1 MLGHTHQ
8 KKSILSIARVVNT
21 TLAIAFLAFGH
32 QNLRAQTEASPA
44 DYVNPMVGTGGHGHT
59 FPGAVWPFG
68 MVQLSPDTRIDDSW
82 DGCGGY
88 YYEDTFIYGFSH
100 THLSGTGVS
109 DYGDVLMI
117 PTGGPSSRL
126 PSFNPYAY
134 RSQYDHK
141 TEVAE
146 AGYYSVYLPTY
157 EVKVELTATERMGVH
172 RYTYYQ
178 SMNQQKYTARVL
190 VDLNHRDKL
199 LSHGIEQLDEFRIG
213 GWRQS
218 KAWADNQ
225 WVYFTMEFDRAISR
239 IVSSADGKQMIVEFD
254 VARTLGES
262 SNPVKL
268 ETLVALSFTDAK
280 GARGNL
286 IYEKDMANIRLGGA
300 KRVVDFDIYRQQ
312 AKAAWNQELSKI
324 KVTSDFEA
332 QAFRVGAEGAKRD
345 IEKRKFYTALY
356 HCMIHP
362 SLASDADG
370 RYRGRDQKIHRAGL
384 YKENAPPYHKVYSV
398 FSLWDTYRA
407 LHPLLTIIDQERT
420 VDFVRTFLLQYKQ
433 GGKLPV
439 WELGSCE
446 TECMIGYHSVSVIA
460 DVILKEIGVT
470 KNAAGQSVYPFDYQL
485 ALEAMM
491 HSSRLKDS
499 AFLDDQG
506 KRLGYMGIENTAE
519 SVSKLLEYA
528 YDDWCIARVAY
539 VLPNV
544 PESVVKEFYARSERW
559 KNLYD
564 EKVGFMRPR
573 VNGGWLSPFDPKEVN
588 NHFTEANGWQY
599 SMYVPH
605 DIMGMM
611 DKLGGVKA
619 TERHLDSLFGTDS
632 RTTGRDQADISG
644 LIGQYAHGNEPS
656 HHMAYL
662 YNYCGKPEKAQ
673 GIIDY
678 VCKNFY
684 RDSPDGLIG
693 NEDCGQM
700 SAWYVMSAMG
710 LYAVCP
716 GSNVYATGIPQFY
729 EVEIARAGKSGFL
742 ITRGEIN
749 KKSLD
754 AGPRM
759 YPDAL
764 GLGGV
769 VGNLGGDGSSK
780 MGLKPRVLVKPW
792 AAHQMEMA
800 KVTDLPKLPSLNE
813 LKGTPAARSAAL
825 KELQVQRDMEL
836 RSMRKVYA
844 AAELTVTHQQL
855 MQSDGLVFSEVDS
868 ADRDKLLLKTAKQT
882 VSTNFVAVPVIQ
894 AQRTF
899 KDSLRIKVIV
909 PSGTQGILEVSVTNN
924 EPVAVQGKGGKGGS
938 ANGKN
943 SSGKSSSGKNG
954 SGKAKSG
961 IQNGSLFSTALL
973 VEPGK
978 TEVMTAYWTYSV
990 TNANPANPSQSGDYD
1005 FEFTIAYDA
1014 TVSARLVDARV
1025 YGGLPGS
1032 NPGDAQRGDLDKVGL
1047 GTSDWATAKFN
1058 RKQNSYRVILSEG
1071 LTPHPQYS
1079 AGGAGALVDEIE
1091 GSKEWRAGGWMGF
1104 YDQDV
1109 SLVIDLGVVKPV
1121 TEVDARFLQDS
1132 RAWILLPR
1140 TMHIETSVDGV
1151 NYSPWL
1157 QEIAF
1162 ADRWEELQTLIAKE
1176 TILHTDNKGV
1186 VKPIKAR
1193 YVKLVAGKY
1202 GPLPKGHLGY
1212 PYDGKGYIFMDEIGV
1227 R

>member
-1 MLGHTHQ
+1 MHMRTYSKDNPLYRKAKVVKTA
-8 KKSILSIARVVNT
+8 LAFFLIAIFQFET
-21 TLAIAFLAFGH
+21 TPIAIAQSKGNGSVPVEV
-32 QNLRAQTEASPA
+32 QPKSEAPYS

-88 YYEDTFIYGFSH
+88 YYEDSFIYGFSH

-109 DYGDVLMI
+109 DYGDVLMM

-134 RSQYDHK
+134 RSRYSHS

-146 AGYYSVYLPTY
+146 AGYYSVYLPVY

-178 SMNQQKYTARVL
+178 AMNQQKYTAKVII
-190 VDLNHRDKL
+190 DLNHRDKL
-199 LSHGIEQLDEFRIG
+199 ISHGMEQLDERRIG

-218 KAWADNQ
+218 KAWANNQ
-225 WVYFTMEFDRAISR
+225 WVYFTMEFDREISR
-239 IVSSADGKQMIVEFD
+239 IVSSADGKQMLVEFD
-254 VARTLGES
+254 VERSVGES

-268 ETLVALSFTDAK
+268 ETNVALSFCDAK
-280 GARGNL
+280 GARANL
-286 IYEKDMANIRLGGA
+286 IYEKDMANIRLGDV
-300 KRVVDFDIYRQQ
+300 KRVVDFDVYRKQ
-312 AKAAWNQELSKI
+312 AKDAWNQELSKI

-332 QAFRVGAEGAKRD
+332 QAFRVSVEAAKTD

-370 RYRGRDQKIHRAGL
+370 RYRGRDQKIHRSGL
-384 YKENAPPYHKVYSV
+384 YKENAPPFHKVYSV

-407 LHPLLTIIDQERT
+407 LHPLLSIVDPDRTI
-420 VDFVRTFLLQYKQ
+420 DFVRTFLLQYKQ

-470 KNAAGQSVYPFDYQL
+470 KDAMGKPKYPFDYGL

-491 HSSRLKDS
+491 HSSHLKDS
-499 AFLDDQG
+499 AFLDERGQ
-506 KRLGYMGIENTAE
+506 RLGYMGIENTAE

-539 VLPNV
+539 VLPYV

-564 EKVGFMRPR
+564 EKTGFMRPR

-588 NHFTEANGWQY
+588 NHFTEANAWQY

-605 DIMGMM
+605 DIMGLM
-611 DKLGGVKA
+611 DKLGGVNA
-619 TERHLDSLFGTDS
+619 TERHLDSLFGADS

-684 RDSPDGLIG
+684 KDSPDGLIG

-700 SAWYVMSAMG
+700 SAWYVMSSMG
-710 LYAVCP
+710 LYPVCP

-729 EVEIARAGKSGFL
+729 EVEIAREGMSGFL

-749 KKSLD
+749 KKDLG

-759 YPDAL
+759 YPEEAMQM
-764 GLGGV
+764 GMGGK
-769 VGNLGGDGSSK
+769 VGGRDERISGQL
-780 MGLKPRVLVKPW
+780 LKPKALKKPW
-792 AAHQMEMA
+792 AAHQMELA
-800 KVTDLPKLPSLNE
+800 SEGDLPRLPTLQE
-813 LKGTPAARSAAL
+813 MKGTPAARAAAL
-825 KELQVQRDMEL
+825 KELQEQRDMEL
-836 RSMRKVYA
+836 RNMRKVFA

-855 MQSDGLVFSEVDS
+855 MQGDGLVFSEVDS
-868 ADRDKLLLKTAKQT
+868 ADRDKLLLKTAKQS
-882 VSTNFVAVPVIQ
+882 VSTAFVAVPVIQ

-899 KDSLRIKVIV
+899 KDSLRIKVSV
-909 PSGTQGILEVSVTNN
+909 PKGTQGVLEIRVENT
-924 EPVAVQGKGGKGGS
+924 ERLALDKKGKPVKPSKKSLS
-938 ANGKN
+938 ALVP
-943 SSGKSSSGKNG
+943 S
-954 SGKAKSG
+954 
-961 IQNGSLFSTALL
+961 ALL
-973 VEPGK
+973 VQAGK
-978 TEVMTAYWTYSV
+978 TEVITAEADGEKPY
-990 TNANPANPSQSGDYD
+990 
-1005 FEFTIAYDA
+1005 EFVIAYDA
-1014 TVSARLVDARV
+1014 MVSARLVNTRV

-1032 NPGDAQRGDLDKVGL
+1032 NPAQKGGVQKGDAQKDPQGVDGL
-1047 GTSDWATAKFN
+1047 GSPSTGSSDWATGVFN
-1058 RKQNSYRVILSEG
+1058 KKENNYSISLGDGVN
-1071 LTPHPQYS
+1071 PHPQYS
-1079 AGGAGALVDEIE
+1079 AGGAAALVDEIQ

-1104 YDQDV
+1104 YDQDF
-1109 SLVIDLGVVKPV
+1109 SAVIDMGSVKSV
-1121 TEVDARFLQDS
+1121 SEVNARFLQDS
-1132 RAWILLPR
+1132 RAWILMPR
-1140 TMHIETSVDGV
+1140 HMEVLSSTDGV
-1151 NYSPWL
+1151 NFTPWA
-1157 QEIAF
+1157 QMVTFKDDWQNNETMIN
-1162 ADRWEELQTLIAKE
+1162 EVLIQ
-1176 TILHTDNKGV
+1176 HTDGKAG

-1193 YVKLVAGKY
+1193 YIKIEAEKY
-1202 GPLPKGHLGY
+1202 GPLPEGHLGY
-1212 PYDGKGYIFMDEIGV
+1212 PYQGKGYIFMDEIQV

>member
-1 MLGHTHQ
+1 MLGHTHK
-8 KKSILSIARVVNT
+8 KKSILSNARVVST
-21 TLAIAFLAFGH
+21 TLAFAFLAFG
-32 QNLRAQTEASPA
+32 QSNLYAQTEATPA

-88 YYEDTFIYGFSH
+88 YYEDSFIYGFSH

-109 DYGDVLMI
+109 DYGDVLMM

-134 RSQYDHK
+134 RSRYSHS

-146 AGYYSVYLPTY
+146 AGYYSVYLPVY
-157 EVKVELTATERMGVH
+157 EIKVELTATERMGVH
-172 RYTYYQ
+172 RYTYYG
-178 SMNQQKYTARVL
+178 SMNQNKYTARVL
-190 VDLNHRDKL
+190 IDLNHRDKL
-199 LSHGIEQLDEFRIG
+199 ISHGIEQLDERRIG

-218 KAWADNQ
+218 KAWANNQ
-225 WVYFTMEFDRAISR
+225 WVYFTMEFDHEIAR
-239 IVSSADGKQMIVEFD
+239 IVTSQDGKQAIVEFD
-254 VARTLGES
+254 FQRSDGER

-268 ETLVALSFTDAK
+268 ETLVGISFTDAK

-286 IYEKDMANIRLGGA
+286 IYEKDMAVIRAEAKGA
-300 KRVVDFDIYRQQ
+300 VNFDACRAQ
-312 AKAAWNQELSKI
+312 AKDAWNQELSKI
-324 KVTSDFEA
+324 KVTSDYEA
-332 QAFRVGAEGAKRD
+332 QAFRVGAESAKRD

-370 RYRGRDQKIHRAGL
+370 RYRGRDQQIHRAGL

-407 LHPLLTIIDQERT
+407 LHPLLSIVDPDRTI
-420 VDFVRTFLLQYKQ
+420 DFVRTFLLQYKQ

-460 DVILKEIGVT
+460 DVMMKEIGVT
-470 KNAAGQSVYPFDYQL
+470 RDAMGQPKYPFDYKL
-485 ALEAMM
+485 ALEAMI
-491 HSSRLKDS
+491 HSARLKDS
-499 AFLDDQG
+499 AFLDLSGQ
-506 KRLGYMGIENTAE
+506 KLGYMGIENTAE

-528 YDDWCIARVAY
+528 YDDWCIARVAQA
-539 VLPNV
+539 LPST
-544 PESVVKEFYARSERW
+544 PQSVVQEFYARSERW

-564 EKVGFMRPR
+564 EKIGFMRPR

-588 NHFTEANGWQY
+588 NHFTEANAWQY

-605 DIMGMM
+605 DILGLM
-611 DKLGGVKA
+611 DKLGGVNA
-619 TERHLDSLFGTDS
+619 TEKHLDSLFGTDS

-678 VCKNFY
+678 VCKQFY
-684 RDSPDGLIG
+684 KDSPDGLIG

-710 LYAVCP
+710 LYPVCP

-729 EVEIARAGKSGFL
+729 EVEIAREGKSGFL

-749 KKSLD
+749 RKED
-754 AGPRM
+754 RAGPRM
-759 YPDAL
+759 YPDAMTTA
-764 GLGGV
+764 GAT
-769 VGNLGGDGSSK
+769 DGSLERSISGVGAIVK
-780 MGLKPRVLVKPW
+780 PVALKKPW
-792 AAHQMEMA
+792 AAHQMEKA
-800 KVTDLPKLPSLNE
+800 KASELPALPTLKD
-813 LKGTPAARSAAL
+813 LKGTPAARAAAL
-825 KELQVQRDMEL
+825 KELQEQRDMEL

-868 ADRDKLLLKTAKQT
+868 ADRDKLILKTAKQT
-882 VSTNFVAVPVIQ
+882 VPTSFVAVPVIEGE
-894 AQRTF
+894 RTF
-899 KDSLRIKVIV
+899 RDSLRVRVLV
-909 PSGTQGILEVSVTNN
+909 PKGTRGVLEIRVSNR
-924 EPVAVQGKGGKGGS
+924 ERVALDKKGKPMKQAKGKGAGTS
-938 ANGKN
+938 AIVSALVVKPGTMETITAEAD
-943 SSGKSSSGKNG
+943 G
-954 SGKAKSG
+954 AK
-961 IQNGSLFSTALL
+961 
-973 VEPGK
+973 P
-978 TEVMTAYWTYSV
+978 Y
-990 TNANPANPSQSGDYD
+990 
-1005 FEFTIAYDA
+1005 EFVVAYDA
-1014 TVSARLVDARV
+1014 VVSARLTKTEV

-1032 NPGDAQRGDLDKVGL
+1032 NPAVGKGDGL
-1047 GTSDWATAKFN
+1047 GSVTLGQSDWATGVFN
-1058 RKQNSYRVILSEG
+1058 KKENNYSIALGDGVI
-1071 LTPHPQYS
+1071 PHPQYS
-1079 AGGAGALVDEIE
+1079 AGGAGALVDEIQ

-1104 YDQDV
+1104 YDQDF
-1109 SLVIDLGVVKPV
+1109 SAVIDMGSVRSVS
-1121 TEVDARFLQDS
+1121 EVNARFLQDS
-1132 RAWILLPR
+1132 RAWILMPR
-1140 TMHIETSVDGV
+1140 SVEVWSSADGV
-1151 NYSPWL
+1151 KYTKWPQALVFKDDWQNN
-1157 QEIAF
+1157 E
-1162 ADRWEELQTLIAKE
+1162 TLIDQ
-1176 TILHTDNKGV
+1176 LSFQHTDGNAG

-1193 YVKLVAGKY
+1193 YVKVVADKY
-1202 GPLPKGHLGY
+1202 GKLPEGHLGY
-1212 PYDGKGYIFMDEIGV
+1212 PYNGSGYIFIDEIEV

>member
-1 MLGHTHQ
+1 MLGHTHK
-8 KKSILSIARVVNT
+8 KKSILSNARVVST
-21 TLAIAFLAFGH
+21 TLAFAFLAFG
-32 QNLRAQTEASPA
+32 QSNLYAQTEATPA

-88 YYEDTFIYGFSH
+88 YYEDSFIYGFSH

-109 DYGDVLMI
+109 DYGDVLMM

-134 RSQYDHK
+134 RSRYSHS

-146 AGYYSVYLPTY
+146 AGYYSVYLPVY
-157 EVKVELTATERMGVH
+157 EIKVELTATERMGVH
-172 RYTYYQ
+172 RYTYYG
-178 SMNQQKYTARVL
+178 SMNQNKYTARVL
-190 VDLNHRDKL
+190 IDLNHRDKL
-199 LSHGIEQLDEFRIG
+199 ISHGIEQLDERRIG

-218 KAWADNQ
+218 KAWANNQ
-225 WVYFTMEFDRAISR
+225 WVYFTMEFDHEIAR
-239 IVSSADGKQMIVEFD
+239 IVTSQDGKQAIVEFD
-254 VARTLGES
+254 FQRSDGER

-268 ETLVALSFTDAK
+268 ETLVGISFTDAK

-286 IYEKDMANIRLGGA
+286 IYEKDMAVIRAEAKGA
-300 KRVVDFDIYRQQ
+300 VNFDACRAQ
-312 AKAAWNQELSKI
+312 AKDAWNQELSKI
-324 KVTSDFEA
+324 KVTSDYEA
-332 QAFRVGAEGAKRD
+332 QAFRVGAESAKRD

-370 RYRGRDQKIHRAGL
+370 RYRGRDQQIHRAGL

-407 LHPLLTIIDQERT
+407 LHPLLSIVDPDRTI
-420 VDFVRTFLLQYKQ
+420 DFVRTFLLQYKQ

-460 DVILKEIGVT
+460 DVMMKEIGVT
-470 KNAAGQSVYPFDYQL
+470 RDAMGQPKYPFDYKL
-485 ALEAMM
+485 ALEAMI
-491 HSSRLKDS
+491 HSARLKDS
-499 AFLDDQG
+499 AFLDLSGQ
-506 KRLGYMGIENTAE
+506 KLGYMGIENTAE

-528 YDDWCIARVAY
+528 YDDWCIARVAQA
-539 VLPNV
+539 LPST
-544 PESVVKEFYARSERW
+544 PQSVVQEFYARSERW

-564 EKVGFMRPR
+564 EKIGFMRPR

-588 NHFTEANGWQY
+588 NHFTEANAWQY

-605 DIMGMM
+605 DILGLM
-611 DKLGGVKA
+611 DKLGGVNA
-619 TERHLDSLFGTDS
+619 TEKHLDSLFGTDS

-678 VCKNFY
+678 VCKQFY
-684 RDSPDGLIG
+684 KDSPDGLIG

-710 LYAVCP
+710 LYPVCP

-729 EVEIARAGKSGFL
+729 EVEIAREGKSGFL

-749 KKSLD
+749 RKED
-754 AGPRM
+754 RAGPRM
-759 YPDAL
+759 YPDAMTTA
-764 GLGGV
+764 GAT
-769 VGNLGGDGSSK
+769 DGSLERSISGVGAIVK
-780 MGLKPRVLVKPW
+780 PVALKKPW
-792 AAHQMEMA
+792 AAHQMEKA
-800 KVTDLPKLPSLNE
+800 KASELPALPTLKD
-813 LKGTPAARSAAL
+813 LKGTPAARAAAL
-825 KELQVQRDMEL
+825 KELQEQRDMEL

-868 ADRDKLLLKTAKQT
+868 ADRDKLILKTAKQT
-882 VSTNFVAVPVIQ
+882 VPTSFVAVPVIEGG
-894 AQRTF
+894 RTF
-899 KDSLRIKVIV
+899 RDSLR
-909 PSGTQGILEVSVTNN
+909 VSVLVPKGTRGVLEIRVSNR
-924 EPVAVQGKGGKGGS
+924 ERVALDKKGKPMKQAKGKGAGTS
-938 ANGKN
+938 AIVSALVVKPGTMETITAEAD
-943 SSGKSSSGKNG
+943 G
-954 SGKAKSG
+954 AK
-961 IQNGSLFSTALL
+961 
-973 VEPGK
+973 P
-978 TEVMTAYWTYSV
+978 Y
-990 TNANPANPSQSGDYD
+990 
-1005 FEFTIAYDA
+1005 EFVVAYDA
-1014 TVSARLVDARV
+1014 VVSARLTKTEV

-1032 NPGDAQRGDLDKVGL
+1032 NPAVGKGDGL
-1047 GTSDWATAKFN
+1047 GSVTLGQSDWVTGVFN
-1058 RKQNSYRVILSEG
+1058 KKENNYSIALGDGVI
-1071 LTPHPQYS
+1071 PHPQYS
-1079 AGGAGALVDEIE
+1079 AGGAGALVDEIQ

-1104 YDQDV
+1104 YDQDFSAMIDMGSVRSV
-1109 SLVIDLGVVKPV
+1109 S
-1121 TEVDARFLQDS
+1121 EVNARFLQDS
-1132 RAWILLPR
+1132 RAWILMPR
-1140 TMHIETSVDGV
+1140 SVEVWSSADGV
-1151 NYSPWL
+1151 KYTKWPQAVVFKDDWQNN
-1157 QEIAF
+1157 E
-1162 ADRWEELQTLIAKE
+1162 TLIDQ
-1176 TILHTDNKGV
+1176 LSFQHTDGNAG

-1193 YVKLVAGKY
+1193 YVKVVADKY
-1202 GPLPKGHLGY
+1202 GKLPEGHLGY
-1212 PYDGKGYIFMDEIGV
+1212 PYNGSGYIFIDEIEV

>member
-1 MLGHTHQ
+1 MLGHTHK
-8 KKSILSIARVVNT
+8 KKSILSNARVVST
-21 TLAIAFLAFGH
+21 TLAFAFLAFG
-32 QNLRAQTEASPA
+32 QSNLYAQTEATPA

-88 YYEDTFIYGFSH
+88 YYEDSFIYGFSH

-109 DYGDVLMI
+109 DYGDVLMM

-134 RSQYDHK
+134 RSRYSHS

-146 AGYYSVYLPTY
+146 AGYYSVYLPVY
-157 EVKVELTATERMGVH
+157 EIKVELTATERMGVH
-172 RYTYYQ
+172 RYTYYG
-178 SMNQQKYTARVL
+178 SMNQNKYTARVL

-199 LSHGIEQLDEFRIG
+199 ISHGIEQLDERRIG

-218 KAWADNQ
+218 KAWANNQ
-225 WVYFTMEFDRAISR
+225 WVYFTMEFDHEIAR
-239 IVSSADGKQMIVEFD
+239 IVTSQDGKQAIVEFD
-254 VARTLGES
+254 FQRSDGER

-268 ETLVALSFTDAK
+268 ETLVGISFTDAK

-286 IYEKDMANIRLGGA
+286 IYEKDMAVIRAEAKGA
-300 KRVVDFDIYRQQ
+300 VNFDACRAQ
-312 AKAAWNQELSKI
+312 AKDAWNQELSKI
-324 KVTSDFEA
+324 KVTSDYEA
-332 QAFRVGAEGAKRD
+332 QAFRVGAESAKRD

-370 RYRGRDQKIHRAGL
+370 RYRGRDQQIHRAGL

-407 LHPLLTIIDQERT
+407 LHPLLSIVDPDRTI
-420 VDFVRTFLLQYKQ
+420 DFVRTFLLQYKQ

-460 DVILKEIGVT
+460 DVMMKEIGVT
-470 KNAAGQSVYPFDYQL
+470 RDAMGQPKYPFDYKL
-485 ALEAMM
+485 ALEAMI
-491 HSSRLKDS
+491 HSARLKDS
-499 AFLDDQG
+499 AFLDLSGQ
-506 KRLGYMGIENTAE
+506 KLGYMGIENTAE

-528 YDDWCIARVAY
+528 YDDWCISRVAQA
-539 VLPNV
+539 LPST
-544 PESVVKEFYARSERW
+544 PQSVVQEFYARSERW

-564 EKVGFMRPR
+564 EKIGFMRPR

-588 NHFTEANGWQY
+588 NHFTEANAWQY

-605 DIMGMM
+605 DILGLM
-611 DKLGGVKA
+611 DKLGGVNA
-619 TERHLDSLFGTDS
+619 TEKHLDSLFGTDS

-678 VCKNFY
+678 VCKQFY
-684 RDSPDGLIG
+684 KDSPDGLIG

-710 LYAVCP
+710 LYPVCP

-729 EVEIARAGKSGFL
+729 EVEIAREGKSGFL

-749 KKSLD
+749 RKED
-754 AGPRM
+754 RAGPRM
-759 YPDAL
+759 YPDAMTTA
-764 GLGGV
+764 GAT
-769 VGNLGGDGSSK
+769 DGSLERSISGVGAIVK
-780 MGLKPRVLVKPW
+780 PVALKKPW
-792 AAHQMEMA
+792 AAHQMEKA
-800 KVTDLPKLPSLNE
+800 KASELPALPTLKD
-813 LKGTPAARSAAL
+813 LKGTPAARAAAL
-825 KELQVQRDMEL
+825 KELQEQRDMEL

-855 MQSDGLVFSEVDS
+855 MQGDGLVFSEVDS

-882 VSTNFVAVPVIQ
+882 VPTSFVAVPVIEG
-894 AQRTF
+894 ARTF
-899 KDSLRIKVIV
+899 RDSLRVRVLV
-909 PSGTQGILEVSVTNN
+909 PKGTRGVLEIRVSNS
-924 EPVAVQGKGGKGGS
+924 ERVALDKKGKPMKQAKGKGAGTS
-938 ANGKN
+938 AIVSALVVKPGTMETITAEAD
-943 SSGKSSSGKNG
+943 G
-954 SGKAKSG
+954 AK
-961 IQNGSLFSTALL
+961 
-973 VEPGK
+973 P
-978 TEVMTAYWTYSV
+978 Y
-990 TNANPANPSQSGDYD
+990 
-1005 FEFTIAYDA
+1005 EFVVAYDA
-1014 TVSARLVDARV
+1014 VVSARLTKTEV

-1032 NPGDAQRGDLDKVGL
+1032 NPAVGKGDGL
-1047 GTSDWATAKFN
+1047 GSVTLGQSDWATGVFN
-1058 RKQNSYRVILSEG
+1058 KKENNYSIALGDGVI
-1071 LTPHPQYS
+1071 PHPQYS
-1079 AGGAGALVDEIE
+1079 AGGAGALVDEIQ

-1104 YDQDV
+1104 YDQDF
-1109 SLVIDLGVVKPV
+1109 SAVIDMGSVRSVS
-1121 TEVDARFLQDS
+1121 EVNARFLQDS
-1132 RAWILLPR
+1132 RAWILMPR
-1140 TMHIETSVDGV
+1140 SVEVWSSADGV
-1151 NYSPWL
+1151 KYTKWPQAVVFKDDWQNN
-1157 QEIAF
+1157 E
-1162 ADRWEELQTLIAKE
+1162 TLIDQ
-1176 TILHTDNKGV
+1176 LSFQHTDGNAG

-1193 YVKLVAGKY
+1193 YVKVVADKY
-1202 GPLPKGHLGY
+1202 GKLPEGHLGY
-1212 PYDGKGYIFMDEIGV
+1212 PYNGSGYIFIDEIEV

>member
-1 MLGHTHQ
+1 MLGHTHK
-8 KKSILSIARVVNT
+8 KKSILSNARVVST
-21 TLAIAFLAFGH
+21 TLAFAFLAFG
-32 QNLRAQTEASPA
+32 QSNLYAQTEATPA

-88 YYEDTFIYGFSH
+88 YYEDSFIYGFSH

-109 DYGDVLMI
+109 DYGDVLMM

-134 RSQYDHK
+134 RSRYSHS

-146 AGYYSVYLPTY
+146 AGYYSVYLPVY
-157 EVKVELTATERMGVH
+157 EIKVELTATERMGVH
-172 RYTYYQ
+172 RYTYYG
-178 SMNQQKYTARVL
+178 SMNQNKYTARVL
-190 VDLNHRDKL
+190 IDLNHRDKL
-199 LSHGIEQLDEFRIG
+199 ISHGIEQLDERRIG

-218 KAWADNQ
+218 KAWANNQ
-225 WVYFTMEFDRAISR
+225 WVYFTMEFDHEIAR
-239 IVSSADGKQMIVEFD
+239 IVTSQDGKQAIVEFD
-254 VARTLGES
+254 FQRSDGER

-268 ETLVALSFTDAK
+268 ETLVGISFTDAK

-286 IYEKDMANIRLGGA
+286 IYEKDMAVIRAEAKGA
-300 KRVVDFDIYRQQ
+300 VNFDACRAQ
-312 AKAAWNQELSKI
+312 AKDAWNQELSKI
-324 KVTSDFEA
+324 KVTSDYEA
-332 QAFRVGAEGAKRD
+332 QAFRVGAESAKRD

-370 RYRGRDQKIHRAGL
+370 RYRGRDQQIHRAGL

-407 LHPLLTIIDQERT
+407 LHPLLSIVDPDRTI
-420 VDFVRTFLLQYKQ
+420 DFVRTFLLQYKQ

-460 DVILKEIGVT
+460 DVMMKEIGVT
-470 KNAAGQSVYPFDYQL
+470 RDAMGQPKYPFDYKL
-485 ALEAMM
+485 ALEAMI
-491 HSSRLKDS
+491 HSARLKDS
-499 AFLDDQG
+499 AFLDLSGQ
-506 KRLGYMGIENTAE
+506 KLGYMGIENTAE

-528 YDDWCIARVAY
+528 YDDWCIARVAQA
-539 VLPNV
+539 LPST
-544 PESVVKEFYARSERW
+544 PQSVVQEFYARSERW

-564 EKVGFMRPR
+564 EKIGFMRPR

-588 NHFTEANGWQY
+588 NHFTEANAWQY

-605 DIMGMM
+605 DILGLM
-611 DKLGGVKA
+611 DKLGGVNA
-619 TERHLDSLFGTDS
+619 TEKHLDSLFGTDS

-678 VCKNFY
+678 VCKQFY
-684 RDSPDGLIG
+684 KDSPDGLIG

-710 LYAVCP
+710 LYPVCP

-729 EVEIARAGKSGFL
+729 EVEIAREGKSGFL

-749 KKSLD
+749 RKED
-754 AGPRM
+754 RAGPRM
-759 YPDAL
+759 YPDAMTTA
-764 GLGGV
+764 GAT
-769 VGNLGGDGSSK
+769 DGSLERSISGVGAIVK
-780 MGLKPRVLVKPW
+780 PVALKKPW
-792 AAHQMEMA
+792 AAHQMEKA
-800 KVTDLPKLPSLNE
+800 KASELPALPTLKD
-813 LKGTPAARSAAL
+813 LKGTPAARAAAL
-825 KELQVQRDMEL
+825 KELQEQRDMEL

-868 ADRDKLLLKTAKQT
+868 ADRDKLILKTAKQT
-882 VSTNFVAVPVIQ
+882 VPTSFVAVPVIEGE
-894 AQRTF
+894 RTF
-899 KDSLRIKVIV
+899 RDSLRVRVLV
-909 PSGTQGILEVSVTNN
+909 PKGTRGVLEIRVSNR
-924 EPVAVQGKGGKGGS
+924 ERVALDKKGKPMKQAKGKGAGTS
-938 ANGKN
+938 AIVSALVVKPGTMETITAEAD
-943 SSGKSSSGKNG
+943 G
-954 SGKAKSG
+954 AK
-961 IQNGSLFSTALL
+961 
-973 VEPGK
+973 P
-978 TEVMTAYWTYSV
+978 Y
-990 TNANPANPSQSGDYD
+990 
-1005 FEFTIAYDA
+1005 EFVVAYDA
-1014 TVSARLVDARV
+1014 VVSARLTKTEV

-1032 NPGDAQRGDLDKVGL
+1032 NPAVGKGDGL
-1047 GTSDWATAKFN
+1047 GSVTLGQSDWATGVFN
-1058 RKQNSYRVILSEG
+1058 KKENNYSIALGDGVI
-1071 LTPHPQYS
+1071 PHPQYS
-1079 AGGAGALVDEIE
+1079 AGGAGALVDEIQ

-1104 YDQDV
+1104 YDQDF
-1109 SLVIDLGVVKPV
+1109 SAVIDMGSVRSVS
-1121 TEVDARFLQDS
+1121 EVNARFLQDS
-1132 RAWILLPR
+1132 RAWILMPR
-1140 TMHIETSVDGV
+1140 SVEVWSSADGV
-1151 NYSPWL
+1151 KYTKWPQAVVFKDDWQNN
-1157 QEIAF
+1157 E
-1162 ADRWEELQTLIAKE
+1162 TLIDQ
-1176 TILHTDNKGV
+1176 LSFQHTDGNAG

-1193 YVKLVAGKY
+1193 YVKVVADKY
-1202 GPLPKGHLGY
+1202 GKLPEGHLGY
-1212 PYDGKGYIFMDEIGV
+1212 PYNGSGYIFIDEIEV

>member
-1 MLGHTHQ
+1 M
-8 KKSILSIARVVNT
+8 S
-21 TLAIAFLAFGH
+21 FLALVQPH
-32 QNLRAQTEASPA
+32 IQAQTEATPA

-88 YYEDTFIYGFSH
+88 YYDDSFIYGFSH

-109 DYGDVLMI
+109 DYGDVLMM

-134 RSQYDHK
+134 RSRYSHSS
-141 TEVAE
+141 EVAE
-146 AGYYSVYLPTY
+146 AGYYSVYLPVY
-157 EVKVELTATERMGVH
+157 EIKVELTATERMGVH
-172 RYTYYQ
+172 RYTYYS
-178 SMNQQKYTARVL
+178 SMNQSQYTARVL
-190 VDLNHRDKL
+190 IDLNHRDKL
-199 LSHGIEQLDEFRIG
+199 LSHSLEQLDERRIG

-218 KAWADNQ
+218 KAWANNQ
-225 WVYFTMEFDRAISR
+225 WVYFTMEFDHEISR
-239 IVSSADGKQMIVEFD
+239 IIKSQDGKQAIVEFD
-254 VARTLGES
+254 FQRTDGEK
-262 SNPVKL
+262 SNPVQL
-268 ETLVALSFTDAK
+268 ETLVGLSFTDAK

-286 IYEKDMANIRLGGA
+286 IYEKDMAVIRSEA
-300 KRVVDFDIYRQQ
+300 KGSISFETYRAQ
-312 AKAAWNQELSKI
+312 AKSAWNQELSKI
-324 KVTSDFEA
+324 KVTSDYEA
-332 QAFRVGAEGAKRD
+332 QAFRVGAESAKRD

-370 RYRGRDQKIHRAGL
+370 RYRGRDQQIHRAGL

-407 LHPLLTIIDQERT
+407 LHPLLSIVDPDRT

-460 DVILKEIGVT
+460 DVMMKEIGVT
-470 KNAAGQSVYPFDYQL
+470 RDAMGQPKYPFDYKL
-485 ALEAMM
+485 ALEAMV
-491 HSSRLKDS
+491 HSARLKDS
-499 AFLDDQG
+499 AFLDLYGQ
-506 KRLGYMGIENTAE
+506 KLGYMGIENTAE

-528 YDDWCIARVAY
+528 YDDWCIARVAQA
-539 VLPNV
+539 LPSAPPSLV
-544 PESVVKEFYARSERW
+544 QEFYARSERW

-564 EKVGFMRPR
+564 EKIGFMRPR

-588 NHFTEANGWQY
+588 NHFTEANAWQY

-605 DIMGMM
+605 DVLGMM
-611 DKLGGVKA
+611 DKLGGVNA
-619 TERHLDSLFGTDS
+619 TEKHLDSLFGTDS

-678 VCKNFY
+678 VCKQFY
-684 RDSPDGLIG
+684 KDSPDGLIG

-700 SAWYVMSAMG
+700 SAWYVMSSMG
-710 LYAVCP
+710 LYPVCP

-729 EVEIARAGKSGFL
+729 EVEIAREGKSGFL

-749 KKSLD
+749 RKEER

-759 YPDAL
+759 YPDEVREAGKKIDVDAIRGEGHTGRNGAISVKPVAL
-764 GLGGV
+764 
-769 VGNLGGDGSSK
+769 K
-780 MGLKPRVLVKPW
+780 KPW
-792 AAHQMEMA
+792 AAHQMERA
-800 KVTDLPKLPSLNE
+800 KASELPALPTLKD
-813 LKGTPAARSAAL
+813 LKGTPAARAAAL
-825 KELQVQRDMEL
+825 KELQDQRELEL

-868 ADRDKLLLKTAKQT
+868 ADRDKLILKTAKQT
-882 VSTNFVAVPVIQ
+882 VPTSFVSVPVVEG
-894 AQRTF
+894 ARTF
-899 KDSLRIKVIV
+899 KDSLVIRV
-909 PSGTQGILEVSVTNN
+909 SVAKGTKGILEIRVSNRERVALDKKGK
-924 EPVAVQGKGGKGGS
+924 PVKQAKGKGV
-938 ANGKN
+938 
-943 SSGKSSSGKNG
+943 GKSAIVSALVVKPGTMETITAEADG
-954 SGKAKSG
+954 AK
-961 IQNGSLFSTALL
+961 
-973 VEPGK
+973 P
-978 TEVMTAYWTYSV
+978 Y
-990 TNANPANPSQSGDYD
+990 
-1005 FEFTIAYDA
+1005 EFVVAYDA
-1014 TVSARLVDARV
+1014 VVSARLVSTEV

-1032 NPGDAQRGDLDKVGL
+1032 NPAGGKGDGL
-1047 GTSDWATAKFN
+1047 GSVTLGQSDWATGEFN
-1058 RKQNSYRVILSEG
+1058 KKENDFKVQLGEGVI
-1071 LTPHPQYS
+1071 PHPQYS
-1079 AGGAGALVDEIE
+1079 AGGAGALVDEIQ

-1104 YDQDV
+1104 YDQDF
-1109 SLVIDLGVVKPV
+1109 SAVIDLGSVQSVS
-1121 TEVDARFLQDS
+1121 EVNARFLQDS
-1132 RAWILLPR
+1132 RAWILMPR
-1140 TMHIETSVDGV
+1140 TMQVWSSTDGV
-1151 NYSPWL
+1151 KYTEWP
-1157 QEIAF
+1157 QAVAF
-1162 ADRWEELQTLIAKE
+1162 KDNWQNNETLIDPVV
-1176 TILHTDNKGV
+1176 IQHTDGKAG

-1193 YVKLVAGKY
+1193 YIKIEAAKY
-1202 GPLPKGHLGY
+1202 GKLPEGHLGY
-1212 PYDGKGYIFMDEIGV
+1212 PYNGSGYIFLDEIGV

>member
-1 MLGHTHQ
+1 MLVHTHK
-8 KKSILSIARVVNT
+8 KKSILSIARVVKT
-21 TLAIAFLAFGH
+21 TLAMSFLALV
-32 QNLRAQTEASPA
+32 QPQIQAQTEATPA

-88 YYEDTFIYGFSH
+88 YYEDSFIYGFSH

-109 DYGDVLMI
+109 DYGDVLMM

-134 RSQYDHK
+134 RSRYSHSS
-141 TEVAE
+141 EVAE
-146 AGYYSVYLPTY
+146 AGYYSVYLPVY
-157 EVKVELTATERMGVH
+157 EIKVELTATERMGVH
-172 RYTYYQ
+172 RYTYYS
-178 SMNQQKYTARVL
+178 SMNQSQYTARVL
-190 VDLNHRDKL
+190 IDLNHRDKL
-199 LSHGIEQLDEFRIG
+199 LSHSLEQLDERRIG

-218 KAWADNQ
+218 KAWANNQ
-225 WVYFTMEFDRAISR
+225 WVYFTMEFDHEISR
-239 IVSSADGKQMIVEFD
+239 IIKSQDGKQAIVEFD
-254 VARTLGES
+254 FQRSNGEK
-262 SNPVKL
+262 SNPVQL
-268 ETLVALSFTDAK
+268 QTLVGLSFTDAK

-286 IYEKDMANIRLGGA
+286 IYEKDMAVIRSEA
-300 KRVVDFDIYRQQ
+300 KGPISFETYRAQ
-312 AKAAWNQELSKI
+312 AKSAWNQELSKI
-324 KVTSDFEA
+324 KVTSDYEA
-332 QAFRVGAEGAKRD
+332 QAFRVGAESAKRD

-370 RYRGRDQKIHRAGL
+370 RYRGRDQQIHRAGL

-407 LHPLLTIIDQERT
+407 LHPLLSIVDPDRT

-460 DVILKEIGVT
+460 DVMMKEIGVT
-470 KNAAGQSVYPFDYQL
+470 RDAMGQPRYPFDYKL
-485 ALEAMM
+485 ALEAMV
-491 HSSRLKDS
+491 HSARLKDS
-499 AFLDDQG
+499 AFLDLYGQ
-506 KRLGYMGIENTAE
+506 KLGYMGIENTAE

-528 YDDWCIARVAY
+528 YDDWCIARVAQA
-539 VLPNV
+539 LPSAPPSLV
-544 PESVVKEFYARSERW
+544 QEFYARSERW

-564 EKVGFMRPR
+564 EKIGFMRPR

-588 NHFTEANGWQY
+588 NHFTEANAWQY

-605 DIMGMM
+605 DILGMM
-611 DKLGGVKA
+611 DKLGGVNA
-619 TERHLDSLFGTDS
+619 TEKHLDSLFGTDS

-678 VCKNFY
+678 VCKQFY
-684 RDSPDGLIG
+684 KDSPDGLIG

-700 SAWYVMSAMG
+700 SAWYVMSSMG
-710 LYAVCP
+710 LYPVCP

-729 EVEIARAGKSGFL
+729 EVEIAREGKSGFL

-749 KKSLD
+749 RKEER

-759 YPDAL
+759 YPDEVREAGKKIDVDAIRGEGQPGRNGAISVKPVAL
-764 GLGGV
+764 
-769 VGNLGGDGSSK
+769 K
-780 MGLKPRVLVKPW
+780 KPW
-792 AAHQMEMA
+792 AAHQMERA
-800 KVTDLPKLPSLNE
+800 KASELPALPTLKD
-813 LKGTPAARSAAL
+813 LKGTPAARASAL
-825 KELQVQRDMEL
+825 KELQDQRELEL

-868 ADRDKLLLKTAKQT
+868 ADRDKLILKTAKQT
-882 VSTNFVAVPVIQ
+882 VPTSFVSVPVVEG
-894 AQRTF
+894 ARTF
-899 KDSLRIKVIV
+899 KDSLVIRV
-909 PSGTQGILEVSVTNN
+909 SLAKGTKGILEIRVSNRERVALDKKGK
-924 EPVAVQGKGGKGGS
+924 PVKQAKGKGV
-938 ANGKN
+938 
-943 SSGKSSSGKNG
+943 GKSAIVSALVVKPGTMETITAEADG
-954 SGKAKSG
+954 AK
-961 IQNGSLFSTALL
+961 
-973 VEPGK
+973 P
-978 TEVMTAYWTYSV
+978 Y
-990 TNANPANPSQSGDYD
+990 
-1005 FEFTIAYDA
+1005 EFVVAYDA
-1014 TVSARLVDARV
+1014 VVSARLVNTEV

-1032 NPGDAQRGDLDKVGL
+1032 NPAGGKGDGL
-1047 GTSDWATAKFN
+1047 GSVTLGQSDWATGEFN
-1058 RKQNSYRVILSEG
+1058 KKENDFKVQLGEGVIL
-1071 LTPHPQYS
+1071 HPQYS
-1079 AGGAGALVDEIE
+1079 AGGAGALVDEIQ

-1104 YDQDV
+1104 YDQDF
-1109 SLVIDLGVVKPV
+1109 SAVIDLGSVQSVS
-1121 TEVDARFLQDS
+1121 EVNARFLQDS
-1132 RAWILLPR
+1132 RAWILMPR
-1140 TMHIETSVDGV
+1140 TMQVWSSSDGV
-1151 NYSPWL
+1151 KYTEWP
-1157 QEIAF
+1157 QAVAF
-1162 ADRWEELQTLIAKE
+1162 KDNWQNNETLIDPVV
-1176 TILHTDNKGV
+1176 IQHTDGKAG

-1193 YVKLVAGKY
+1193 YIKIEATKY
-1202 GPLPKGHLGY
+1202 GKLPEGHLGY
-1212 PYDGKGYIFMDEIGV
+1212 PYNGSGYIFMDEIGV

>member
-1 MLGHTHQ
+1 MQTCTYSNNFKIQVKTKVAKIALVFFFLGMLSG
-8 KKSILSIARVVNT
+8 RVQ
-21 TLAIAFLAFGH
+21 LCE
-32 QNLRAQTEASPA
+32 AQSPGLISNDSKTSNSSETA
-44 DYVNPMVGTGGHGHT
+44 DFSAYVNPMVGTGGHGHT

-88 YYEDTFIYGFSH
+88 YHEDSFIYGFSH

-109 DYGDVLMI
+109 DYGDVLVM

-126 PSFNPYAY
+126 PTFNPYAY
-134 RSQYDHK
+134 RSRYSHS

-146 AGYYSVYLPTY
+146 AGYYSVYLPVY
-157 EVKVELTATERMGVH
+157 EIKVELTASERMGVH
-172 RYTYYQ
+172 RYTYYS
-178 SMNQQKYTARVL
+178 SMNQNKYTARVL
-190 VDLNHRDKL
+190 IDLNHRDKL
-199 LSHGIEQLDEFRIG
+199 LSYGIEQLDERRIG

-218 KAWADNQ
+218 KAWASNQ
-225 WVYFTMEFDRAISR
+225 WVYFTMEFDQEITR
-239 IVSSADGKQMIVEFD
+239 IVTSQDGKQAIVEFD
-254 VARTLGES
+254 FQRSDGER

-268 ETLVALSFTDAK
+268 ETLVGISFTDAK

-286 IYEKDMANIRLGGA
+286 IYEKDMAVIRAEAKGA
-300 KRVVDFDIYRQQ
+300 VNFDMYRAQ

-332 QAFRVGAEGAKRD
+332 QAFRVSAESAKRD

-370 RYRGRDQKIHRAGL
+370 RYRGRDQQIHRAGL
-384 YKENAPPYHKVYSV
+384 YKENAPPYHKVYTV

-407 LHPLLTIIDQERT
+407 LHPLLSIVDPERT
-420 VDFVRTFLLQYKQ
+420 IDFVRTFLLQYKQ

-460 DVILKEIGVT
+460 DVMLKEIGVT
-470 KNAAGQSVYPFDYQL
+470 KDALGQPKYPFDYKL

-499 AFLDDQG
+499 AFLDERG
-506 KRLGYMGIENTAE
+506 KHLGYMGIENTAE

-539 VLPNV
+539 MLPST
-544 PESVVKEFYARSERW
+544 PASVVQEFYARSERW

-564 EKVGFMRPR
+564 EKTGFMRPR

-588 NHFTEANGWQY
+588 NHFTEANAWQY

-605 DIMGMM
+605 DILGLM
-611 DKLGGVKA
+611 DKLGGVNA
-619 TERHLDSLFGTDS
+619 TEKHLDTLFGTDS

-662 YNYCGKPEKAQ
+662 YNYCGKPQKAQ

-678 VCKNFY
+678 VCKQFY
-684 RDSPDGLIG
+684 KDSPDGLIG

-710 LYAVCP
+710 LYPVCP

-749 KKSLD
+749 RKEGG

-759 YPDAL
+759 YPDDITTAAAEN
-764 GLGGV
+764 GLGRSTSTSG
-769 VGNLGGDGSSK
+769 LGATVK
-780 MGLKPRVLVKPW
+780 PVALKKPW
-792 AAHQMEMA
+792 AAHQMEVA
-800 KVTDLPKLPSLNE
+800 GEGDLPRLPRLQD
-813 LKGTPAARSAAL
+813 LKGTPAARAAAL
-825 KELQVQRDMEL
+825 KELQEQRDMEL
-836 RSMRKVYA
+836 RNMRKVYA

-855 MQSDGLVFSEVDS
+855 MQGDGLVFSEVDS
-868 ADRDKLLLKTAKQT
+868 ADRDKLILKTAKQMVAT
-882 VSTNFVAVPVIQ
+882 SFVPVPVIEGE
-894 AQRTF
+894 RTF
-899 KDSLRIKVIV
+899 KDSLSIA
-909 PSGTQGILEVSVTNN
+909 VSVPRGTKGVLEIRVQNTQR
-924 EPVAVQGKGGKGGS
+924 AVMDKKGRPTKPSKQMRLGVLSPLWVEAGKMEV
-938 ANGKN
+938 
-943 SSGKSSSGKNG
+943 
-954 SGKAKSG
+954 
-961 IQNGSLFSTALL
+961 IT
-973 VEPGK
+973 VEADGEKP
-978 TEVMTAYWTYSV
+978 Y
-990 TNANPANPSQSGDYD
+990 
-1005 FEFTIAYDA
+1005 EFVIAYDA
-1014 TVSARLVDARV
+1014 MVSARLVNTRI

-1032 NPGDAQRGDLDKVGL
+1032 NPAGGRGSDQKSQQESVGAAL
-1047 GTSDWATAKFN
+1047 ALENTGTSDWATGSFN
-1058 RKQNSYRVILSEG
+1058 KKENNYSISLG
-1071 LTPHPQYS
+1071 DGAIPHPQYS
-1079 AGGAGALVDEIE
+1079 AGGVGALIDEIQ

-1104 YDQDV
+1104 YDQDF
-1109 SLVIDLGVVKPV
+1109 SAVIDMGVVKSV
-1121 TEVDARFLQDS
+1121 NEVNARFLQDS
-1132 RAWILLPR
+1132 RAWILKPR
-1140 TMHIETSVDGV
+1140 FMEVWSSTDGV
-1151 NYSPWL
+1151 HFTQWP
-1157 QEIAF
+1157 QEVAF
-1162 ADRWEELQTLIAKE
+1162 KDDWQNNE
-1176 TILHTDNKGV
+1176 TMIDQV
-1186 VKPIKAR
+1186 VIQRTNGKAGLKPIKAR
-1193 YVKLVAGKY
+1193 YIKLEAKKY
-1202 GPLPKGHLGY
+1202 GKLPEGHLGH
-1212 PYDGKGYIFMDEIGV
+1212 PYNGSAYIFIDEIGV

>member
-1 MLGHTHQ
+1 M
-8 KKSILSIARVVNT
+8 S
-21 TLAIAFLAFGH
+21 FLALV
-32 QNLRAQTEASPA
+32 QPQIQAQTEAKPA

-88 YYEDTFIYGFSH
+88 YYEDSFIYGFSH

-109 DYGDVLMI
+109 DYGDVLMM

-134 RSQYDHK
+134 RSRYSHSS
-141 TEVAE
+141 EVAE
-146 AGYYSVYLPTY
+146 AGYYSVYLPVY
-157 EVKVELTATERMGVH
+157 EIKVELTATERMGVH
-172 RYTYYQ
+172 RYTYYS
-178 SMNQQKYTARVL
+178 SMNQSQYTARVL
-190 VDLNHRDKL
+190 IDLNHRDKL
-199 LSHGIEQLDEFRIG
+199 LSHSLEQLDERRIG

-218 KAWADNQ
+218 KAWANNQ
-225 WVYFTMEFDRAISR
+225 WVYFTMEFDHEIARVITSQ
-239 IVSSADGKQMIVEFD
+239 DGKQAIVEFD
-254 VARTLGES
+254 FQRTDGEK
-262 SNPVKL
+262 SNPVQL
-268 ETLVALSFTDAK
+268 ETLVGISFTDAK

-286 IYEKDMANIRLGGA
+286 IYEKDMAVIRLGDV
-300 KRVVDFDIYRQQ
+300 KRFWDFDMYRKQ
-312 AKAAWNQELSKI
+312 AKDAWNQELSKI
-324 KVTSDFEA
+324 KVTSDYEA
-332 QAFRVGAEGAKRD
+332 QAFRVGAESAKRD

-370 RYRGRDQKIHRAGL
+370 RYRGRDQQIHRAGL

-407 LHPLLTIIDQERT
+407 LHPLLSIVDPDRT

-460 DVILKEIGVT
+460 DVMMKEIGVT
-470 KNAAGQSVYPFDYQL
+470 RDAMGQPKYPFDYKL
-485 ALEAMM
+485 ALEAMV
-491 HSSRLKDS
+491 HSARLKDS
-499 AFLDDQG
+499 AFLDLYGQ
-506 KRLGYMGIENTAE
+506 KLGYMGIENTAE

-528 YDDWCIARVAY
+528 YDDWCIARVAQA
-539 VLPNV
+539 LPSAPPSLV
-544 PESVVKEFYARSERW
+544 QEFYARSERW

-564 EKVGFMRPR
+564 EKTGFMRPR

-588 NHFTEANGWQY
+588 NHFTEANAWQY

-605 DIMGMM
+605 DILGMM
-611 DKLGGVKA
+611 DKLGGVNA
-619 TERHLDSLFGTDS
+619 TEKHLDSLFGTDS

-678 VCKNFY
+678 VCKQFY
-684 RDSPDGLIG
+684 KDSPDGLIG

-710 LYAVCP
+710 LYPVCP

-729 EVEIARAGKSGFL
+729 EVEIAREGKSGFL

-749 KKSLD
+749 RKEER

-759 YPDAL
+759 YPDEVTTA
-764 GLGGV
+764 GATDGTFEPSTSGV
-769 VGNLGGDGSSK
+769 GAI
-780 MGLKPRVLVKPW
+780 LKPVALKKPW
-792 AAHQMEMA
+792 AAHQMERA
-800 KVTDLPKLPSLNE
+800 KASELPALPTLKD
-813 LKGTPAARSAAL
+813 LKGTPAARAAAL
-825 KELQVQRDMEL
+825 KELQDQRELEL

-868 ADRDKLLLKTAKQT
+868 ADRDKLILKTAKQT
-882 VSTNFVAVPVIQ
+882 VPTSFVSVPVIEG
-894 AQRTF
+894 ARTF
-899 KDSLRIKVIV
+899 KDSLVIRV
-909 PSGTQGILEVSVTNN
+909 SVAKGTKGILEIRVSNRERVALDKKGK
-924 EPVAVQGKGGKGGS
+924 PVKQAKGKGV
-938 ANGKN
+938 
-943 SSGKSSSGKNG
+943 GKSAIVSALVVKPGTMETITAEADG
-954 SGKAKSG
+954 AK
-961 IQNGSLFSTALL
+961 
-973 VEPGK
+973 P
-978 TEVMTAYWTYSV
+978 Y
-990 TNANPANPSQSGDYD
+990 
-1005 FEFTIAYDA
+1005 EFVVAYDA
-1014 TVSARLVDARV
+1014 VVSARLVNTEV

-1032 NPGDAQRGDLDKVGL
+1032 NPAGGKGDGL
-1047 GTSDWATAKFN
+1047 GSVTLGQSDWATGEFN
-1058 RKQNSYRVILSEG
+1058 KKENDFKVQLGEG
-1071 LTPHPQYS
+1071 LIPHPQYS
-1079 AGGAGALVDEIE
+1079 AGGAGALVDEIQ

-1104 YDQDV
+1104 YDQDF
-1109 SLVIDLGVVKPV
+1109 SAVIDLGSVQSVS
-1121 TEVDARFLQDS
+1121 EVNARFLQDS
-1132 RAWILLPR
+1132 RAWILMPR
-1140 TMHIETSVDGV
+1140 TMQVWSSTDGAKFTEWSQAV
-1151 NYSPWL
+1151 
-1157 QEIAF
+1157 AF
-1162 ADRWEELQTLIAKE
+1162 KDNWQNNETLIDPVV
-1176 TILHTDNKGV
+1176 IQHTDGKAG

-1193 YVKLVAGKY
+1193 YIKIEAAKY
-1202 GPLPKGHLGY
+1202 GKLPEGHLGY
-1212 PYDGKGYIFMDEIGV
+1212 PYNGSGYIFMDEIGV

>member
-1 MLGHTHQ
+1 MLGHTHK
-8 KKSILSIARVVNT
+8 KKSILSNARVVST
-21 TLAIAFLAFGH
+21 TLAFAFLAFG
-32 QNLRAQTEASPA
+32 QSNLYAQTEATPA

-88 YYEDTFIYGFSH
+88 YYEDSFIYGFSH

-109 DYGDVLMI
+109 DYGDVLMM

-134 RSQYDHK
+134 RSRYSHS

-146 AGYYSVYLPTY
+146 AGYYSVYLPVY
-157 EVKVELTATERMGVH
+157 EIKVELTATERMGVH
-172 RYTYYQ
+172 RYTYYG
-178 SMNQQKYTARVL
+178 SMNQNKYTARVL
-190 VDLNHRDKL
+190 IDLNHRDKL
-199 LSHGIEQLDEFRIG
+199 ISHGIEQLDERRIG

-218 KAWADNQ
+218 KAWANNQ
-225 WVYFTMEFDRAISR
+225 WVYFTMEFDHEIAR
-239 IVSSADGKQMIVEFD
+239 IVTSQDGKQAIVEFD
-254 VARTLGES
+254 FQRSDGER

-268 ETLVALSFTDAK
+268 ETLVGISFTDAK

-286 IYEKDMANIRLGGA
+286 IYEKDMAVIRAEAKGA
-300 KRVVDFDIYRQQ
+300 VNFDACRAQ
-312 AKAAWNQELSKI
+312 AKDAWNQELSKI
-324 KVTSDFEA
+324 IVTSDYEA
-332 QAFRVGAEGAKRD
+332 QAFRVGAESAKRD

-370 RYRGRDQKIHRAGL
+370 RYRGRDQQIHRAGL
-384 YKENAPPYHKVYSV
+384 YKENAPPFHKVYSV

-407 LHPLLTIIDQERT
+407 LHPLLSIVDPDRT
-420 VDFVRTFLLQYKQ
+420 MDFVRTFLLQYKQ

-460 DVILKEIGVT
+460 DVMMKEIGVT
-470 KNAAGQSVYPFDYQL
+470 RDAMGQPKYPFDYKL
-485 ALEAMM
+485 ALEAMI
-491 HSSRLKDS
+491 HSARLKDS
-499 AFLDDQG
+499 AFLDLSGQ
-506 KRLGYMGIENTAE
+506 KLGYMGIENTAE

-528 YDDWCIARVAY
+528 YDDWCISRVAQA
-539 VLPNV
+539 LPST
-544 PESVVKEFYARSERW
+544 PQSVVQEFYARSERW

-564 EKVGFMRPR
+564 EKIGFMRPR

-588 NHFTEANGWQY
+588 NHFTEANAWQY

-605 DIMGMM
+605 DILGLM
-611 DKLGGVKA
+611 DKLGGVNA
-619 TERHLDSLFGTDS
+619 TEKHLDSLFGTDS

-678 VCKNFY
+678 VCKQFY
-684 RDSPDGLIG
+684 KDSPDGLIG

-710 LYAVCP
+710 LYPVCP

-729 EVEIARAGKSGFL
+729 EVEIAREGKSGFL

-749 KKSLD
+749 RKED
-754 AGPRM
+754 RAGPRM
-759 YPDAL
+759 YPDAMTKVGATDGTL
-764 GLGGV
+764 ERSISGV
-769 VGNLGGDGSSK
+769 GAIVK
-780 MGLKPRVLVKPW
+780 PVALKKPW
-792 AAHQMEMA
+792 AAHQMEKA
-800 KVTDLPKLPSLNE
+800 KASELPALPTLKD
-813 LKGTPAARSAAL
+813 LKGTPAARAAAL
-825 KELQVQRDMEL
+825 KELQEQRDMEL

-855 MQSDGLVFSEVDS
+855 MQGDGLVFSEVDS

-882 VSTNFVAVPVIQ
+882 VPTSFVAVPVIEGG
-894 AQRTF
+894 RTF
-899 KDSLRIKVIV
+899 RDSLRVRVLV
-909 PSGTQGILEVSVTNN
+909 PKGTRGVLEIRVSNS
-924 EPVAVQGKGGKGGS
+924 ERVALDKKGKPMKQAKGKGAGTS
-938 ANGKN
+938 AIVSALVVKPGTMETITAEAD
-943 SSGKSSSGKNG
+943 G
-954 SGKAKSG
+954 AK
-961 IQNGSLFSTALL
+961 
-973 VEPGK
+973 P
-978 TEVMTAYWTYSV
+978 Y
-990 TNANPANPSQSGDYD
+990 
-1005 FEFTIAYDA
+1005 EFVVAYDA
-1014 TVSARLVDARV
+1014 VVSARLTKTEV

-1032 NPGDAQRGDLDKVGL
+1032 NPAVGKGDGL
-1047 GTSDWATAKFN
+1047 GSVTLGQSDWATGVFN
-1058 RKQNSYRVILSEG
+1058 KKENNYSIALGDGVI
-1071 LTPHPQYS
+1071 PHPQYS
-1079 AGGAGALVDEIE
+1079 AGGAGALVDEIQ

-1104 YDQDV
+1104 YDQDF
-1109 SLVIDLGVVKPV
+1109 SAVIDMGSVRSVS
-1121 TEVDARFLQDS
+1121 EVNARFLQDS
-1132 RAWILLPR
+1132 RAWILMPR
-1140 TMHIETSVDGV
+1140 SVKVWSSADGV
-1151 NYSPWL
+1151 KYTEWPQALVFKDDWQNN
-1157 QEIAF
+1157 E
-1162 ADRWEELQTLIAKE
+1162 TLIDQ
-1176 TILHTDNKGV
+1176 LSFQHTDGNAG

-1193 YVKLVAGKY
+1193 YVKVVADKY
-1202 GPLPKGHLGY
+1202 GKLPEGHLGY
-1212 PYDGKGYIFMDEIGV
+1212 PYNGSGYIFIDEIEV

>member
-1 MLGHTHQ
+1 MHMRTYSKDNPLYRKAKVVKMT
-8 KKSILSIARVVNT
+8 LAFFLIAIFQFET
-21 TLAIAFLAFGH
+21 TPLAIAQIKGNGSAPVGV
-32 QNLRAQTEASPA
+32 QVKSEAPYS

-88 YYEDTFIYGFSH
+88 YYEDSFIYGFSH

-109 DYGDVLMI
+109 DYGDVLMM

-134 RSQYDHK
+134 RSRYSHS

-146 AGYYSVYLPTY
+146 AGYYSVYLPVY
-157 EVKVELTATERMGVH
+157 EIKVELTATERMGVH
-172 RYTYYQ
+172 RYTYYG
-178 SMNQQKYTARVL
+178 SMNQNKYTARVL

-199 LSHGIEQLDEFRIG
+199 ISHGMEQLDERRIG

-218 KAWADNQ
+218 KAWAKNQ
-225 WVYFTMEFDRAISR
+225 WVYFTMEFDREISR
-239 IVSSADGKQMIVEFD
+239 ILSSADGKQMIVEFD
-254 VARTLGES
+254 VERSDGER

-268 ETLVALSFTDAK
+268 ETLVGISFTDAK

-286 IYEKDMANIRLGGA
+286 IYEKDMAVIRAEAKGA
-300 KRVVDFDIYRQQ
+300 VNFDAYRAQ
-312 AKAAWNQELSKI
+312 AKDAWNQELSKI

-332 QAFRVGAEGAKRD
+332 QAFRVSAESAKRD
-345 IEKRKFYTALY
+345 VEKRKFYTALY

-370 RYRGRDQKIHRAGL
+370 RYRGRDQQIHRAGL
-384 YKENAPPYHKVYSV
+384 YKENAPPFHKVYSV

-407 LHPLLTIIDQERT
+407 LHPLLSIVDPDRT

-460 DVILKEIGVT
+460 DVMLKEIGVT
-470 KNAAGQSVYPFDYQL
+470 KDALGQPRYPFDYKL

-499 AFLDDQG
+499 AFLDERG

-539 VLPNV
+539 MLPST
-544 PESVVKEFYARSERW
+544 PASVVQEFYARSERW

-564 EKVGFMRPR
+564 EKSGFMRPR

-588 NHFTEANGWQY
+588 NHFTEANAWQY

-605 DIMGMM
+605 DIMGLM
-611 DKLGGVKA
+611 DKLGGVNA
-619 TERHLDSLFGTDS
+619 TEKHLDSLFGADS

-678 VCKNFY
+678 VCKQFY
-684 RDSPDGLIG
+684 KDSPDGLIG

-710 LYAVCP
+710 LYPVCP
-716 GSNVYATGIPQFY
+716 GSNVYATGVPQFY

-749 KKSLD
+749 RKEGG

-759 YPDAL
+759 YPDVITTAGATDGKFERSTSGVGATMKPVAL
-764 GLGGV
+764 
-769 VGNLGGDGSSK
+769 K
-780 MGLKPRVLVKPW
+780 KPW
-792 AAHQMEMA
+792 AAHQMELA
-800 KVTDLPKLPSLNE
+800 SEGDLPRLPALQD
-813 LKGTPAARSAAL
+813 LKGTPAARAAAL
-825 KELQVQRDMEL
+825 KELQEQRDMEL
-836 RSMRKVYA
+836 RNMRKVFA

-855 MQSDGLVFSEVDS
+855 MQGDGLVFSEVDS
-868 ADRDKLLLKTAKQT
+868 ADRDKLLLKTAKQS
-882 VSTNFVAVPVIQ
+882 VSTAFVAVPVIEG
-894 AQRTF
+894 QRTF
-899 KDSLRIKVIV
+899 RDSLRIRVSV
-909 PSGTQGILEVSVTNN
+909 PKGTQGILEIRLENTERLAFDKKGKPLKTAKKLLSA
-924 EPVAVQGKGGKGGS
+924 PVAS
-938 ANGKN
+938 A
-943 SSGKSSSGKNG
+943 
-954 SGKAKSG
+954 
-961 IQNGSLFSTALL
+961 LR
-973 VEPGK
+973 VEAGK
-978 TEVMTAYWTYSV
+978 TEVITVDADGEMPY
-990 TNANPANPSQSGDYD
+990 
-1005 FEFTIAYDA
+1005 EFVISYDA
-1014 TVSARLVDARV
+1014 MVSARLVDTRV

-1032 NPGDAQRGDLDKVGL
+1032 NPAKKGGVQKGDAQKDPQGGESVGAPST
-1047 GTSDWATAKFN
+1047 GTSDWATGEFN
-1058 RKQNSYRVILSEG
+1058 KKENNYSITLGDGVI
-1071 LTPHPQYS
+1071 PHPQYS
-1079 AGGAGALVDEIE
+1079 AGGAGALVDEIQ

-1104 YDQDV
+1104 YDQDF
-1109 SLVIDLGVVKPV
+1109 SAVIDMGSVRSVS
-1121 TEVDARFLQDS
+1121 EVSARFLQDS
-1132 RAWILLPR
+1132 RAWILCPR
-1140 TMHIETSVDGV
+1140 HFSVMTSTDGV
-1151 NYSPWL
+1151 KYTPWA
-1157 QEIAF
+1157 QEVAF
-1162 ADRWEELQTLIAKE
+1162 KDDWENNETLIDQVL
-1176 TILHTDNKGV
+1176 IQHTDGKAG

-1193 YVKLVAGKY
+1193 YVKVVADKY
-1202 GPLPKGHLGY
+1202 GKLPEGHLGY
-1212 PYDGKGYIFMDEIGV
+1212 PYNGSGYIFIDEIQV